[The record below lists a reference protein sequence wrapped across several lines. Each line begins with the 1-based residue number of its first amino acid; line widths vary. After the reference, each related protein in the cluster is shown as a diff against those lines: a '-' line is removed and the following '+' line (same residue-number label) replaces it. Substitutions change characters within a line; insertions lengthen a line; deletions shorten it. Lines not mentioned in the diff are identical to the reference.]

1 MVGSSTTVVEGRVTM
16 GYQESFRLI
25 EHLAE
30 AAGIKKAIED
40 YEHHPDLPEYC
51 HYYCA
56 SREKSTGKLYACIG
70 GQRCRVHIL
79 AGKDLDYCIP
89 DVASY
94 ADYFEDFDEA
104 LVDAAAQERPDLVD
118 KGYREAATDFERA
131 AEWERDQQ
139 RKQHEAAVALKPLIE
154 VFLKE
159 YGPATSWELY
169 SSIQYS
175 EEHSM
180 SDALR
185 ELQYRGFLK
194 CRCERRKYRYWFADD
209 AVAGTFEDAM
219 ASAPS
224 CEDKLLRAFVMH
236 GPSSVGQ
243 LSSYVEANETS
254 ARKILNTLV
263 EQGRVVVDKTGRP
276 YIYSLVEGQQET
288 QPPDAA

>member
-1 MVGSSTTVVEGRVTM
+1 MVVEGRVSM

-51 HYYCA
+51 HYYCV

-79 AGKDLDYCIP
+79 AGKDLDYCVP

-94 ADYFEDFDEA
+94 ADYFEDYDEA

-118 KGYREAATDFERA
+118 KGYREAAADFERV
-131 AEWERDQQ
+131 AEWERERK
-139 RKQHEAAVALKPLIE
+139 RKQRDAADALKPLIE
-154 VFLKE
+154 AFLKE
-159 YGPATSWELY
+159 NGPATSWELY
-169 SSIQYS
+169 SYIQHS
-175 EEHSM
+175 EDHSVD
-180 SDALR
+180 DALR
-185 ELQYRGFLK
+185 ELEYRGYLRSK
-194 CRCERRKYRYWFADD
+194 YSRSKYRYWFADD
-209 AVAGTFEDAM
+209 AIAGSYEDAM

-224 CEDKLLRAFVMH
+224 IEDKVVRALVRR
-236 GPSSVGQ
+236 GPSSVGS
-243 LSSYVEANETS
+243 LSFDSEANETRV
-254 ARKILNTLV
+254 RKIVNSLV
-263 EQGRVVVDKTGRP
+263 ERGRAVVDKTSKP
-276 YIYSLVEGQQET
+276 YIYSLVEGWQDT